1 MSRRPRHRQVI
12 QNSVKNG
19 KWGKAGIMNCQFR
32 SRRALCN
39 AVRSRANITPA
50 RTYDA
55 IPNATWVHNDT
66 QRNNGIRKIVDD
78 WIAGG
83 TLKADVVARYGPI
96 EDWDTSLVTDMSYL
110 FSGKSTFNA
119 DISKWNVSKVTNM
132 TSMFDSA
139 GAFDVDIS
147 KWNVE
152 NVTTMNKMFW
162 YAESFN
168 QNLSD
173 WNPGKCMNFIGMFW
187 KAFQNQQTNGSWLVS
202 SAFAIALEHNASAV
216 TPTLAHP
223 VTNHKA
229 VSFFSTDVGGG
240 QGGDFF
246 NLVDAKTAPKKKY
259 PLFRD

>member
-39 AVRSRANITPA
+39 AVRSRANITPV

-55 IPNATWVHNDT
+55 IPNATWVYGDD

-96 EDWDTSLVTDMSYL
+96 EDWNTSLVTDMSYL
-110 FSGKSTFNA
+110 FSSKSTFNA
-119 DISKWNVSKVTNM
+119 DISKWNV
-132 TSMFDSA
+132 
-139 GAFDVDIS
+139 
-147 KWNVE
+147 E
-152 NVTTMNKMFW
+152 NVTTMFFMFY
-162 YAESFN
+162 YAQSFN

-173 WNPGKCMNFIGMFW
+173 WNPEKCMNFQSMFF
-187 KAFQNQQTNGSWLVS
+187 ATALDTMNGTWLKL
-202 SAFAIALEHNASAV
+202 SAFAQALQKQVQTKSANG
-216 TPTLAHP
+216 TD
-223 VTNHKA
+223 
-229 VSFFSTDVGGG
+229 FFSM
-240 QGGDFF
+240 GGDFTGTF
-246 NLVDAKTAPKKKY
+246 DSSQKY
-259 PLFRD
+259 PLFSD

>member
-1 MSRRPRHRQVI
+1 MSKRPRHRQVI

-83 TLKADVVARYGPI
+83 TLKADVVARYGQI
-96 EDWDTSLVTDMSYL
+96 EDWNTSLVTDMSWL
-110 FSGKSTFNA
+110 FSSAYG
-119 DISKWNVSKVTNM
+119 
-132 TSMFDSA
+132 FDA
-139 GAFDVDIS
+139 DIS

-152 NVTTMNKMFW
+152 NVTTMYKMFW
-162 YAESFN
+162 YAQSFN

-173 WNPGKCMNFIGMFW
+173 WNPRKCMNFIGMFW
-187 KAFQNQQTNGSWLVS
+187 NAFQKKGHSNGSWLVS
-202 SAFAIALEHNASAV
+202 SAFAIALEHNARID
-216 TPTLAHP
+216 TPPAGTTAHG
-223 VTNHKA
+223 HKGEY
-229 VSFFSTDVGGG
+229 FFSTDVPSGG
-240 QGGDFF
+240 QRGDFF
-246 NLVDAKTAPKKKY
+246 NLVDAKALPKKQY
-259 PLFRD
+259 PSFSD

>member
-39 AVRSRANITPA
+39 AVRSRANITPV

-55 IPNATWVHNDT
+55 IPNATWVYGDD

-96 EDWDTSLVTDMSYL
+96 EDWNTSLVTDMSYL

-152 NVTTMNKMFW
+152 NVTTMFFMFY
-162 YAESFN
+162 YAQSFN

-173 WNPGKCMNFIGMFW
+173 WNPEKCMNFQSMFF
-187 KAFQNQQTNGSWLVS
+187 ATALDTMNGTWLKL
-202 SAFAIALEHNASAV
+202 SAFAQALQKQVQTKSANG
-216 TPTLAHP
+216 TD
-223 VTNHKA
+223 
-229 VSFFSTDVGGG
+229 FFSM
-240 QGGDFF
+240 GGDFTGTF
-246 NLVDAKTAPKKKY
+246 DSSQKY
-259 PLFRD
+259 PLFSD

>member
-39 AVRSRANITPA
+39 AVRSRANITPV

-96 EDWDTSLVTDMSYL
+96 EDWNTSLVTDMSHL
-110 FSGKSTFNA
+110 FCNKSTFNA
-119 DISKWNVSKVTNM
+119 DISKWNV
-132 TSMFDSA
+132 
-139 GAFDVDIS
+139 
-147 KWNVE
+147 E
-152 NVTTMNKMFW
+152 NVTTMFFMFY
-162 YAESFN
+162 YAQAFN

-173 WNPGKCMNFIGMFW
+173 WNPEKCMNFQSMFF
-187 KAFQNQQTNGSWLVS
+187 ATALDTMNGTWLKL
-202 SAFAIALEHNASAV
+202 SAFAQALQKQFAKGANG
-216 TPTLAHP
+216 TD
-223 VTNHKA
+223 
-229 VSFFSTDVGGG
+229 FFSM
-240 QGGDFF
+240 GGDFTGI
-246 NLVDAKTAPKKKY
+246 NTAWSHTQQY
-259 PLFRD
+259 PLFS